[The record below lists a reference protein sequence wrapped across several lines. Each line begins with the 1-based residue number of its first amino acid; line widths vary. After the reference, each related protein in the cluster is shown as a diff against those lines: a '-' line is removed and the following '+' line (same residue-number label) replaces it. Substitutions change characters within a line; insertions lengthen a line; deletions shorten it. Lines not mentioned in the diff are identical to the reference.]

1 MHFRSLLLLCAS
13 LLTSLP
19 LAAASDTPTSLA
31 ASFLQGFTKKRG
43 PPTEEAMDRLLFG
56 AGKTRLEE
64 AKPGVE
70 QMKLIRS
77 FVKEVSPFVG
87 KPIAWHHDA
96 PLHDVLL
103 RAEDLLGV
111 EYDENQDSHP
121 HVKGKEIIGA
131 IKKFHDAMHRQH
143 IAALAAA
150 RLGVQQKD
158 EV

>member
-1 MHFRSLLLLCAS
+1 MRVVADVVSARRRVRHPHLARRQ
-13 LLTSLP
+13 LP
-19 LAAASDTPTSLA
+19 AGLH
-31 ASFLQGFTKKRG
+31 
-43 PPTEEAMDRLLFG
+43 EEA
-56 AGKTRLEE
+56 
-64 AKPGVE
+64 
-70 QMKLIRS
+70 
-77 FVKEVSPFVG
+77 
-87 KPIAWHHDA
+87 
-96 PLHDVLL
+96 L

-131 IKKFHDAMHRQH
+131 IKKFHDAIHRQH

>member
-1 MHFRSLLLLCAS
+1 MQFLSLLLLLCA
-13 LLTSLP
+13 SLP
-19 LAAASDTPTSLA
+19 LAAASD
-31 ASFLQGFTKKRG
+31 
-43 PPTEEAMDRLLFG
+43 
-56 AGKTRLEE
+56 
-64 AKPGVE
+64 
-70 QMKLIRS
+70 
-77 FVKEVSPFVG
+77 

>member
-1 MHFRSLLLLCAS
+1 
-13 LLTSLP
+13 
-19 LAAASDTPTSLA
+19 
-31 ASFLQGFTKKRG
+31 
-43 PPTEEAMDRLLFG
+43 
-56 AGKTRLEE
+56 
-64 AKPGVE
+64 
-70 QMKLIRS
+70 MKLIRS
-77 FVKEVSPFVG
+77 FVKEVSPYVG

>member
-1 MHFRSLLLLCAS
+1 MQFLSLLLLLCA
-13 LLTSLP
+13 SLP

-43 PPTEEAMDRLLFG
+43 
-56 AGKTRLEE
+56 
-64 AKPGVE
+64 
-70 QMKLIRS
+70 
-77 FVKEVSPFVG
+77 
-87 KPIAWHHDA
+87 
-96 PLHDVLL
+96 L

>member
-1 MHFRSLLLLCAS
+1 MHVIG
-13 LLTSLP
+13 
-19 LAAASDTPTSLA
+19 AA
-31 ASFLQGFTKKRG
+31 Q
-43 PPTEEAMDRLLFG
+43 
-56 AGKTRLEE
+56 
-64 AKPGVE
+64 
-70 QMKLIRS
+70 
-77 FVKEVSPFVG
+77 
-87 KPIAWHHDA
+87 HDA
-96 PLHDVLL
+96 PLPDVLL